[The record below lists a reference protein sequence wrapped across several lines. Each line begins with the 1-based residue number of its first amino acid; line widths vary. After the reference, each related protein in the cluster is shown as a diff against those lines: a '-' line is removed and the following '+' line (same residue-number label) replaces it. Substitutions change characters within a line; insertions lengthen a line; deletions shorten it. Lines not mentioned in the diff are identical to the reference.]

1 VSKNPIMTHWAKQM
15 GALCGHVPPAG
26 KQLALTTNRMKLR
39 CQHCRQRLMSEDR
52 KAAQNPMTLVRRWWN
67 TARRFN
73 DDER

>member
-1 VSKNPIMTHWAKQM
+1 VRGPVSKNPIKTHWQARP
-15 GALCGHVPPAG
+15 CPAG
-26 KQLALTTNRMKLR
+26 RRAGAVLVTDRMKLI
-39 CQHCRQRLMSEDR
+39 CQHCREYLRLAEL